1 MPVSEQTISMRPL
14 QDTPPLKVR
23 VVILKKGKDF
33 QVVPNFPL
41 VFRRGDQSEEKITG
55 KDGSS
60 VLK

>member
-1 MPVSEQTISMRPL
+1 MPVSEPTISMRPL

-41 VFRRGDQSEEKITG
+41 IFIEG
-55 KDGSS
+55 
-60 VLK
+60 